1 MTNREAQILQWI
13 KDNPMISQE
22 ELAAKAG
29 IKRSSVA
36 VHISN
41 LMKKGYIQGK
51 GYITSNPDYCTIVG
65 GVNIDIGGK
74 PDEPLIEKD
83 SNPGRV
89 SMSLGGVGRNI
100 AHNMTLLGIPTKL
113 VTALGSD
120 VNAQKITESCM
131 ELGIDVSSSYHST
144 TEPTSTYLFISSDD
158 GDMALAI
165 SDMNIY
171 RHMTPEFMASRME
184 LLNHSR
190 IIMVDTN
197 IPEETIAYIC
207 RNSKVPVY
215 SDPVSCKKAQKLLP
229 VLDRLH
235 TIAPN
240 TLEAE
245 ILSGVTIRTEA
256 DLQKASDALLR
267 KGVKRVFITMGGDG
281 IYAADE
287 TGHLK
292 LPNLKTHL
300 VNATGGGDAF
310 MAGLVLAAQ
319 HNLPLRETALC
330 GLAAGSIAVESRK
343 TINDNLSASEVFQ
356 RAGIHNISL
365 TGGLLS

>member
-1 MTNREAQILQWI
+1 MTSREAQILQWI
-13 KDNPMISQE
+13 KDNPLISQE

-51 GYITSNPDYCTIVG
+51 GYITNSPNYCTVVG

-100 AHNMTLLGIPTKL
+100 AHNMTLLGLSTKL

-131 ELGIDVSSSYHST
+131 ELGIDISSSYHSA
-144 TEPTSTYLFISSDD
+144 TEPTSTYLFIADAE

-171 RHMTPEFMASRME
+171 RHMTPEFISGKMDV
-184 LLNHSR
+184 LNNSQ
-190 IIMVDTN
+190 IVMVDTN
-197 IPEETIAYIC
+197 IPEDTIAYIAKNC
-207 RNSKVPVY
+207 KAPIF
-215 SDPVSCKKAQKLLP
+215 SDPVSCHKAEKLVP
-229 VLDRLH
+229 VLEYLD

-240 TLEAE
+240 ELEAE
-245 ILSGVTIRTEA
+245 ILSGVEIKSEA
-256 DLQKASDALLR
+256 DLKKAANELLKR
-267 KGVKRVFITMGGDG
+267 GVRRVFITRGGSG
-281 IYAADE
+281 IYAADK
-287 TGHLK
+287 TGHIS
-292 LPNLKTHL
+292 LPNLPTNL

-310 MAGLVLAAQ
+310 MAGLVLAASYD
-319 HNLPLRETALC
+319 LPLKETALC

-343 TINDNLSASEVFQ
+343 TINDNLSASEVFA
-356 RAGIHNISL
+356 RAGITIE
-365 TGGLLS
+365 

>member
-22 ELAAKAG
+22 ELAKRAG

-51 GYITSNPDYCTIVG
+51 GYITSAPDYCTVVG

-74 PDEPLIEKD
+74 PDEPLIDKD

-100 AHNMTLLGIPTKL
+100 AHNMTLLGIQTKL

-144 TEPTSTYLFISSDD
+144 TEPTSTYLFIADDD

-171 RHMTPEFMASRME
+171 RHMSPEFMASRMDI
-184 LLNHSR
+184 LNHSK
-190 IIMVDTN
+190 IIMLDTN
-197 IPEETIAYIC
+197 IPEETISYIC
-207 RNSKVPVY
+207 KNSKVPVY
-215 SDPVSCKKAQKLLP
+215 SDPVSCKKAQKLIP
-229 VLDRLH
+229 VLDKLH

-240 TLEAE
+240 ALEAE
-245 ILSGVTIRTEA
+245 ILSGVSIQSDA
-256 DLQKASDALLR
+256 DLKTAAQALLD
-267 KGVKRVFITMGGDG
+267 KGVQRVFITLGGDG

-287 TGHLK
+287 SGHIK
-292 LPNLKTHL
+292 LPNLKTNL

-319 HNLPLRETALC
+319 YNLPLKETALC
-330 GLAAGSIAVESRK
+330 GLASGSIAVESRK

-356 RAGIHNISL
+356 RAGIVID
-365 TGGLLS
+365 

>member
-13 KDNPMISQE
+13 KDNPFISQE

-41 LMKKGYIQGK
+41 LMRKGLIQGK
-51 GYITSNPDYCTIVG
+51 GYITSAPNYCTVVG

-74 PDEPLIEKD
+74 SEEPLIGKD
-83 SNPGRV
+83 SNPGYV

-113 VTALGSD
+113 ITALGSD
-120 VNAQKITESCM
+120 MNAQKITESCM
-131 ELGIDVSSSYHST
+131 ELGIDISGSYHSA
-144 TEPTSTYLFISSDD
+144 TEATSTYLFIADEK

-171 RHMTPEFMASRME
+171 RHMTPEFISGKMD
-184 LLNHSR
+184 LLNHSQ
-190 IIMVDTN
+190 IVLLDTN
-197 IPEETIAYIC
+197 IPEETISYIC
-207 RNSKVPVY
+207 KNTKAAVF
-215 SDPVSCKKAQKLLP
+215 SDPVSCKKAQKLIP
-229 VLDRLH
+229 VLPYLD

-240 TLEAE
+240 ELEAE
-245 ILSGVTIRTEA
+245 ILSNIPISSEA
-256 DLQKASDALLR
+256 DLKKAANALLD
-267 KGVKRVFITMGGDG
+267 KGVRQIFITRGSKG
-281 IYAADE
+281 IYAANKAE
-287 TGHLK
+287 HISLQN
-292 LPNLKTHL
+292 LPTNL

-310 MAGLVLAAQ
+310 MAGLVFASTKGLS
-319 HNLPLRETALC
+319 LKETALC

-343 TINDNLSASEVFQ
+343 TINDNLSASEVLE
-356 RAGIHNISL
+356 RAGLRLEEND
-365 TGGLLS
+365 